1 MNRINLNVFNEDLA
15 LQSEGCPIYPLQGE
29 ELYFCTPR
37 VGGFKYQKQIQDIIK
52 AQYGLYRNDDDV
64 DMSLVQA
71 IWLGEYIT
79 DFGGALEVYVS
90 EKTKIKISQIE
101 LINNEI
107 KEQNKRKASKSKDNK
122 IKSLENKLSKAEIDL
137 QKSKDSDSEVSKEL
151 PFTRENCRAIFA
163 NKGMHLS
170 LVPLLISKASNFEYY
185 LTAEGRE
192 AIEELKKR

>member
-79 DFGGALEVYVS
+79 DFGGALDA
-90 EKTKIKISQIE
+90 KTDEE
-101 LINNEI
+101 L
-107 KEQNKRKASKSKDNK
+107 A
-122 IKSLENKLSKAEIDL
+122 
-137 QKSKDSDSEVSKEL
+137 
-151 PFTRENCRAIFA
+151 FTRENCRAIFA